1 MVDYQSFERLYRAV
15 GELNSKAQSIRNA
28 ALKQEIS
35 DIAGEVGTLYQQ
47 MMARGLKPDVAVNAK
62 LNLGMRLTN
71 LMNRIKTTEDPDAM
85 MLFQS
90 VQSARSAA
98 AGWQAGGIAAV
109 APYQQP
115 MSGSQQMLAEQMQTE
130 QQNILRDMRLNQPPA
145 AAHPEAV
152 ARQRKGPAPA
162 PAPETHTP
170 PPTATEEELLM
181 SLPYSTSSADE
192 AFKRIGM
199 VLALNNRIVK
209 K

>member
-98 AGWQAGGIAAV
+98 AG
-109 APYQQP
+109 
-115 MSGSQQMLAEQMQTE
+115 
-130 QQNILRDMRLNQPPA
+130 
-145 AAHPEAV
+145 
-152 ARQRKGPAPA
+152 
-162 PAPETHTP
+162 
-170 PPTATEEELLM
+170 
-181 SLPYSTSSADE
+181 
-192 AFKRIGM
+192 
-199 VLALNNRIVK
+199 
-209 K
+209 